1 MHGLLCKPSIGHVV
15 MTDFDPDDLEEM
27 SAKFDKIIRS
37 NDAGGFVMEFT
48 IGIKDAED
56 LVMNWF
62 AALMFGDENAQRRC
76 LQEYGKIMYHLNRA
90 LERQNPEWDEE
101 DFTAYEALGYD
112 DLIGDDSDEDE
123 DD

>member
-1 MHGLLCKPSIGHVV
+1 

-27 SAKFDKIIRS
+27 SAKFDKIIKS